1 MKSSFTFVL
10 FAFLLA
16 GYLVFFRMYSIKEEI
31 RPITNST
38 TSRNEIVEDGNLLDD
53 FKDFIKLPFNVFE

>member
-1 MKSSFTFVL
+1 M
-10 FAFLLA
+10 A
-16 GYLVFFRMYSIKEEI
+16 GYLVFFRMYSVKEEI

-38 TSRNEIVEDGNLLDD
+38 TSRNQIVEDKNLLDD

>member
-1 MKSSFTFVL
+1 MKNSFTFVL
-10 FAFLLA
+10 VIFLVM
-16 GYLVFFRMYSIKEEI
+16 GYLVFFNMKSIEREV

-38 TSRNEIVEDGNLLDD
+38 TSRNEIVEDENLLDD

>member
-38 TSRNEIVEDGNLLDD
+38 TSRSELVEDKNVLEE